1 MAPTE
6 IPKETGRNAIEKIG
20 RLNTASYLD
29 LVIRIW
35 DSNRSESL
43 RTNAI
48 TLWLDEWCVI
58 SDWGALPAH
67 GGFDRIV
74 LHRDKGLSQCG
85 FVRS

>member
-20 RLNTASYLD
+20 RLKIASYLD

-43 RTNAI
+43 RTDTI
-48 TLWLDEWCVI
+48 T
-58 SDWGALPAH
+58 
-67 GGFDRIV
+67 
-74 LHRDKGLSQCG
+74 
-85 FVRS
+85 FVA